1 MEDEI
6 KSQGAS
12 EANNNQNSGQENSK
26 NYSSG
31 YGQNAGQ
38 GGSNNSYQQL
48 ADDRGESWPSSDN
61 NNQNFNNNQGFSNNN
76 ASQFNQPPVPAKKS
90 GVLKWVLI
98 ILIAFVALSIV
109 GLLLFFFLYI
119 PSRPEYRIAKMA
131 ENSLIQ
137 Q

>member
-76 ASQFNQPPVPAKKS
+76 ASQVKQHPVTAKTS
-90 GVLKWVLI
+90 RVLKWVLI
-98 ILIAFVALSIV
+98 LLIAFLALAIG
-109 GLLLFFFLYI
+109 GLHLFFFLYI
-119 PSRPEYRIAKMA
+119 PRRTE
-131 ENSLIQ
+131 
-137 Q
+137 